1 MILIIDRESTA
12 RYCQD
17 GKFRYFACFGTYPE
31 CVKVY
36 KTLGHAFVAAK
47 QWNSRVVDI
56 PDNMRVEAG
65 GTVIELIPCPAKEGY
80 VDCVHHDI
88 VKFVLTRP
96 TECDKVCV

>member
-1 MILIIDRESTA
+1 MAVRKITMNDEVPDDDLPTA
-12 RYCQD
+12 NVSAAGD
-17 GKFRYFACFGTYPE
+17 EVPE
-31 CVKVY
+31 ND
-36 KTLGHAFVAAK
+36 LLHVAAK

-96 TECDKVCV
+96 TECGRVCV